1 VNKVLAD
8 WPNLRFAVGTF
19 DSWQQLRNALYDL
32 RLRGLVLDSLNC
44 LAARRVFAG
53 KLIARSRELVVIEEL
68 AFPDNGELLGCT
80 SGPLADCLAD
90 RLGSGARSLKDALA
104 SWLLPR
110 HAGHFQRVVED
121 GKILLWIRLA
131 DGDDERQAYQC
142 LFAHSSNA
150 VGVHDLCAPHGTQ
163 VRDL

>member
-1 VNKVLAD
+1 MAD

-19 DSWQQLRNALYDL
+19 DCWQQLRNALYDL
-32 RLRGLVLDSLNC
+32 RLRGQVLDSLNC
-44 LAARRVFAG
+44 LAVRRVFAG
-53 KLIARSRELVVIEEL
+53 RTIIAPSQQPVVIEEL

-131 DGDDERQAYQC
+131 DADDERRAYQC
-142 LFAHSSNA
+142 LFAHSSNS
-150 VGVHDLCAPHGTQ
+150 VGVHDLFAPPRPIRGAP
-163 VRDL
+163 

>member
-1 VNKVLAD
+1 VNKALAD

-19 DSWQQLRNALYDL
+19 DSWQQLCDALYDL
-32 RLRGLVLDSLNC
+32 RFRGLVLDSFNC
-44 LAARRVFAG
+44 LAVRRVFAG
-53 KLIARSRELVVIEEL
+53 GTIIAPSHEPVVIEEL

-110 HAGHFQRVVED
+110 HAGHLQRAVED
-121 GKILLWIRLA
+121 GKILLWIRLVDA
-131 DGDDERQAYQC
+131 EDERRACQWLLAT
-142 LFAHSSNA
+142 SSNS
-150 VGVHDLCAPHGTQ
+150 VGVHDLFAP
-163 VRDL
+163 